1 MGLWCLTPI
10 STIFQLYCGVSFI
23 GGRNR
28 SIRRKP
34 PIYASIFLF
43 VYLFQNFKILGIVF
57 CWLLATLP
65 WLKCSTT
72 IKAPFL
78 YLNLCLS
85 VKLGRLLCSLASI
98 WLSISFLL
106 LMCHEQN
113 KTHTQQNQTSNKL
126 IYNSYN
132 TNGPS
137 WPWSYGSWIHS
148 YLCNQCL
155 SPLMLWVRISIRAR
169 CTTLCDKVC

>member
-1 MGLWCLTPI
+1 MPRCSVCSGKKIVMFNCSYGLFHTHI
-10 STIFQLYCGVSFI
+10 SVLDMFI
-23 GGRNR
+23 TEESSVTVKCRTA
-28 SIRRKP
+28 I
-34 PIYASIFLF
+34 
-43 VYLFQNFKILGIVF
+43 KIL
-57 CWLLATLP
+57 
-65 WLKCSTT
+65 
-72 IKAPFL
+72 FL